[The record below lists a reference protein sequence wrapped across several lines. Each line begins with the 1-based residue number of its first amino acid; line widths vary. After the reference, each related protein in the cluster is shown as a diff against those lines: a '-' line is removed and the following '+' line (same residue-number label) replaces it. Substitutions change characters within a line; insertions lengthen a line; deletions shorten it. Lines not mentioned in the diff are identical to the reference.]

1 MSTVITKNTSDLV
14 QLLEKANNL
23 PDIGGSIVIKNQ
35 NKTITENGVYTADNG
50 YTGLGVVTV
59 NVPNSGTVELQE
71 KTVTPKR
78 EDQTVTFDSGYDGL
92 SQVVVR
98 AIPEQYG
105 LITYDQDKT
114 ITIT

>member
-14 QLLEKANNL
+14 QLLEKANSL
-23 PDIGGSIVIKNQ
+23 PDIGGDVTINNQ

-59 NVPNSGTVELQE
+59 NVP
-71 KTVTPKR
+71 
-78 EDQTVTFDSGYDGL
+78 
-92 SQVVVR
+92 
-98 AIPEQYG
+98 IPEQYG